1 MGSDRASNSTASF
14 ISALVTGL
22 VVLGALL
29 VVWLAL
35 RKRNQAVYAPRTI
48 FPPPDSAYA
57 ARIVAPPPL
66 CLRRKR
72 APDLP
77 TNPIQWFKTVVT
89 TSDDVILH
97 SQGPD
102 TYFFMRFIR
111 LAVMIFGPFFIV
123 TWLILMPIAGTGAAS
138 AKGLNKF
145 TYGNVA
151 TTQQLRLIAYFLVA
165 ILLTRKLDASRDLR
179 THQPA
184 IEMLTLILRPPCLSI
199 VYTLYL
205 IDQEYRHYKQV
216 RQEWL
221 ASPARANLD
230 AARTVVISNVP
241 EKYRSREGVQELVGE
256 TGEITNIW
264 LSRIIGKMEDVY
276 DERNKETAK
285 LENAEG
291 SVLALA
297 AKNKRKNKLPEAS
310 KAADVEADSLIGQYI
325 PKKKQPSH
333 KRGFMGL
340 LGEKVDTLNDS
351 PAYIQEKDAELEKA
365 RAGFNEL
372 PMGDTIFVRFAMRE
386 QAHAFAS
393 SVDPATASTK
403 DKMRVDKAVTAGKIE
418 PRVDIMAEDVVWSNL
433 KMAPAMRASRKILSW
448 SLTIGLIIIWA
459 IPVAFVGVLS
469 NINSLSSTVPFL
481 SFLRK
486 IPPTVI
492 GIIQG
497 ILPPV
502 LLAVLFMLL
511 PIVLRFFCKMQGT
524 VRKSEIEKQL
534 FVRFWLF
541 QVIHGFL
548 IVTVS
553 SGLPAALKNIKTQ
566 LPQLPTLLAQKLP
579 TASTFFLQWLAL
591 YALTSFG
598 LAISRAV
605 PFVMSHLGFI
615 LSGPTPRKE
624 FKFSNK
630 MGAIALA
637 TTWPP
642 VALLLCVGIVYSCI
656 QPVITLFG
664 LFTFVLLYILYKYT
678 LIWVVDQPNS
688 LETGGEFMRKAMVTV
703 FVSLYLELVCLCGLF
718 FLATDATGKRSKPG
732 LAGGVLMALLLA
744 LVAVF
749 HWHTTHVRFPPHEC
763 HYLQSTTPISA
774 GHDASVGAYP
784 PRKESKEGYEPPQDK
799 NVEREYQHPATYE
812 DAPVVWICDDTLGI
826 GAAEAT
832 RLNELKI
839 YASTEFAKM
848 DAEGKV
854 HVERGPPDQPWS
866 EGIDAI

>member
-1 MGSDRASNSTASF
+1 MAYVNVRERLRESLLQSKRAKTIMSATTANTSDQSNSTASF
-14 ISALVTGL
+14 ISAFLTGL

-29 VVWLAL
+29 VVWFAL

-48 FPPPDSAYA
+48 FPPPE
-57 ARIVAPPPL
+57 
-66 CLRRKR
+66 KR

-77 TNPIQWFKTVVT
+77 TNPIQWVKTVVST
-89 TSDDVILH
+89 PTDMILR

-111 LAVMIFGPFFIV
+111 LAVMIFAPFFII
-123 TWLILMPIAGTGAAS
+123 TWVILMPIAGTGSARAS
-138 AKGLNKF
+138 GALALGRQLNRF
-145 TYGNVA
+145 TYGNIA
-151 TTQQLRLIAYFLVA
+151 PTQQLRLIAYFLVA
-165 ILLTRKLDASRDLR
+165 ILLTS
-179 THQPA
+179 
-184 IEMLTLILRPPCLSI
+184 
-199 VYTLYL
+199 YTLYL

-256 TGEITNIW
+256 MGEITNIW
-264 LSRIIGKMEDVY
+264 LSRIIGKMEDIY

-310 KAADVEADSLIGQYI
+310 KAADVESDSLIGQYI
-325 PKKKQPSH
+325 SKKKQPSH
-333 KRGFMGL
+333 KRGFLGL
-340 LGEKVDTLNDS
+340 LGKKVDTLNDS
-351 PAYIQEKDAELEKA
+351 PAYIQEKEAELEKA
-365 RAGFNEL
+365 RAGLYEL
-372 PMGDTIFVRFAMRE
+372 PMGDTIFVRFATRE

-393 SVDPATASTK
+393 TVDPATSSTK
-403 DKMRVDKAVTAGKIE
+403 DKLRVDKAVTAGKIE
-418 PRVDIMAEDVVWSNL
+418 PGVDIMAEDVVWENL
-433 KMAPAMRASRKILSW
+433 KMAPAMRASRKIVSW

-469 NINSLSSTVPFL
+469 NINSLSTTVPLL

-497 ILPPV
+497 QFSACILPPV

-511 PIVLRFFCKMQGT
+511 PMVLRFFCKMQGT

-553 SGLPAALKNIKTQ
+553 SGLPAALKNIKNT

-579 TASTFFLQWLAL
+579 SASTFFLQWLAL

-605 PFVMSHLGFI
+605 PFVMSYLGFI

-624 FKFSNK
+624 FKFRNK

-656 QPVITLFG
+656 QPVITLFA
-664 LFTFVLLYILYKYT
+664 LFTFILLYILYKYT

-703 FVSLYLELVCLCGLF
+703 FVSLYLEVVCLCGLF
-718 FLATDATGKRSKPG
+718 FLATDASGKRSKPG
-732 LAGGVLMALLLA
+732 LAGGVLMAVLLV

-763 HYLQSTTPISA
+763 HYLQSTAPLATS
-774 GHDASVGAYP
+774 GDASNPPYP
-784 PRKESKEGYEPPQDK
+784 PRKESKEGYEPSHDTD
-799 NVEREYQHPATYE
+799 VEREYQHPATYE

-854 HVERGPPDQPWS
+854 HVERGPPDEPWS